1 MALSFLQVWYFFS
14 YEAEISSC
22 FVQLLH
28 VHQGKVSY
36 LGPNYFFNRIGACK
50 GRFQSQQLRM
60 FCPLELCLAL
70 ASTETSNF
78 HAKFNQDIKSF
89 FKLDKK
95 LASAICPR
103 TWLQTCSARVMHDD
117 RFEVPVC
124 TNGWI
129 TCLNQPFSIV
139 LDCHTFFPQGIHDL
153 NESFNKVL
161 LSGTVLLRVRRPREA
176 RISKRLIWHAS
187 CILLGSAMSMTSCF

>member
-1 MALSFLQVWYFFS
+1 MLSFFFFFFNYNFEFIESGRTETIREAEQYFKTVWHYLFFRWYFFS

-78 HAKFNQDIKSF
+78 HAKFNQDIKNF
-89 FKLDKK
+89 FTLDKK
-95 LASAICPR
+95 IGVSDLSSNMITNMFSACN
-103 TWLQTCSARVMHDD
+103 A
-117 RFEVPVC
+117 
-124 TNGWI
+124 
-129 TCLNQPFSIV
+129 
-139 LDCHTFFPQGIHDL
+139 
-153 NESFNKVL
+153 
-161 LSGTVLLRVRRPREA
+161 
-176 RISKRLIWHAS
+176 
-187 CILLGSAMSMTSCF
+187 

>member
-1 MALSFLQVWYFFS
+1 MAILSLKLSAVFFFFFFIIILNLQSPEERRQYVKPSSTLKQCGIIFSSGVVFFS

-50 GRFQSQQLRM
+50 GRLQSQQLRM

-89 FKLDKK
+89 FTLDKK

-103 TWLQTCSARVMHDD
+103 T
-117 RFEVPVC
+117 
-124 TNGWI
+124 
-129 TCLNQPFSIV
+129 
-139 LDCHTFFPQGIHDL
+139 
-153 NESFNKVL
+153 
-161 LSGTVLLRVRRPREA
+161 
-176 RISKRLIWHAS
+176 
-187 CILLGSAMSMTSCF
+187 

>member
-1 MALSFLQVWYFFS
+1 MKPSSTLKQCGIIFSSGGIFFPTKRK
-14 YEAEISSC
+14 
-22 FVQLLH
+22 FLH

-89 FKLDKK
+89 FTLDKK

-103 TWLQTCSARVMHDD
+103 T
-117 RFEVPVC
+117 
-124 TNGWI
+124 
-129 TCLNQPFSIV
+129 
-139 LDCHTFFPQGIHDL
+139 
-153 NESFNKVL
+153 
-161 LSGTVLLRVRRPREA
+161 
-176 RISKRLIWHAS
+176 
-187 CILLGSAMSMTSCF
+187 